1 MRTNTDDE
9 LIQRIKEADQAALEV
24 LFERYYYALCDFAF
38 QYVRSFDLTEEIVS
52 DVFLNIWKRRERLN
66 ITSSFKAYIFRAVRN
81 QSINY
86 LKKENRDFDS
96 LDLLENE
103 ASEEY
108 QPDEEP
114 IFCELENRIEVL
126 LNTLPPRRKLIFKLS
141 RIEGFTYQ
149 EIADILSISIHTGQN
164 QMVQAVKTLA
174 TYSVIDRRWNGTP
187 ALMGRSERMTIP
199 DR

>member
-9 LIQRIKEADQAALEV
+9 LIQRIIEADQAALEV

-108 QPDEEP
+108 QPDEEL

-149 EIADILSISIHTGQN
+149 EIADILSISIHTVQN

-174 TYSVIDRRWNGTP
+174 TYSVIDRQ
-187 ALMGRSERMTIP
+187 
-199 DR
+199 

>member
-1 MRTNTDDE
+1 MHTKTDE
-9 LIQRIKEADQAALEV
+9 ILIQRIKVADQTALEV
-24 LFERYYYALCDFAF
+24 LFERYYYALCDFSF

-52 DVFLNIWKRRERLN
+52 DVFLNIWKRRESLN
-66 ITSSFKAYIFRAVRN
+66 ITCSFKAYIFRAVRN

-96 LDLLENE
+96 LDLLKNE
-103 ASEEY
+103 AAEEY
-108 QPDEEP
+108 QPDEELM
-114 IFCELENRIEVL
+114 FCELENRIEIL

-149 EIADILSISIHTGQN
+149 EIADILSISVHTVQN

-174 TYSVIDRRWNGTP
+174 SYSVIDRQ
-187 ALMGRSERMTIP
+187 
-199 DR
+199 

>member
-108 QPDEEP
+108 QPDEEL

-149 EIADILSISIHTGQN
+149 EIADIFSISIHTVQN

-174 TYSVIDRRWNGTP
+174 TYSVIDRQ
-187 ALMGRSERMTIP
+187 
-199 DR
+199 

>member
-108 QPDEEP
+108 QPDEEL

-149 EIADILSISIHTGQN
+149 EIADILSISIHTVQN

-174 TYSVIDRRWNGTP
+174 TYSVIDRQ
-187 ALMGRSERMTIP
+187 
-199 DR
+199 